1 MVVVAEVAHR
11 TLRVVPL
18 VARSIHSERLSQ
30 LRRDIRKWD
39 LVSLVLNL
47 VIGAGIFGLPSRVY
61 ALSGVYSLL
70 AYAVCALFVSLILAC
85 FAEVSSRFRD
95 TGGLY
100 LYAREAFG
108 ELVGFEVGWLAWL
121 VRLTAFAALC
131 NLFVDYLGF
140 FLPAAASGSGRA
152 IVIVLVVAVLATVN
166 ISGVRL
172 ASVFGNVFT
181 IGKLAPLVLLVVVGV
196 AHVEPGNFA
205 PAAAV
210 NYDALSGS
218 VLLLVFAF
226 GGFESAVIPAGES
239 ANPQRDVPYALFIG
253 IAVTAVLY
261 VAIQAVCIGVLP
273 GLASSSRPLAD
284 AGSRLLGP
292 SGAVLISAGAL
303 ISVMGTMNAVM
314 LSAPRLLFAM
324 AERRQLPPQMAATH
338 PRYGTPHAAIL
349 LSAGGMLALSLGA
362 TFVSAVTLSTVIRLM
377 TYFITCAALPILRR
391 RRGGEPAQFV
401 VPAGELV
408 SALALAL
415 IVWLLSTTSWADL
428 RQALLGAA
436 VGLVLYGLY
445 GRATA
450 RRSSWPGA

>member
-1 MVVVAEVAHR
+1 MVVVAKVAHR
-11 TLRVVPL
+11 ILRVVPL
-18 VARSIHSERLSQ
+18 VARSIHSKPVSE
-30 LRRDIRKWD
+30 LRRDLRKWD

-47 VIGAGIFGLPSRVY
+47 IIGAGIFGLPSRVY
-61 ALSGVYSLL
+61 ALSGVYSLF
-70 AYAVCALFVSLILAC
+70 AYAVCAVLVSLILAC

-152 IVIVLVVAVLATVN
+152 IVIALVVAALATVN

-172 ASVFGNVFT
+172 ASTFGNVFT

-196 AHVEPGNFA
+196 AHVEPANFA

-226 GGFESAVIPAGES
+226 AGFESAVIPAGES
-239 ANPQRDVPYALFIG
+239 ANPQRDIPHALFIG
-253 IAVTAVLY
+253 IVITSVLY
-261 VAIQAVCIGVLP
+261 IAIQAVCIGVLP

-284 AGSRLLGP
+284 VGSLLLGP
-292 SGAVLISAGAL
+292 SGAALVSAGAL
-303 ISVMGTMNAVM
+303 ISVMGTMNAGM

-324 AERRQLPPQMAATH
+324 AERGQLPPQMAATH
-338 PRYGTPHAAIL
+338 PRFGTPHAAIC
-349 LSAGGMLALSLGA
+349 LSAAGMLALSLGA
-362 TFVSAVTLSTVIRLM
+362 TFVSAVTLNTVIRLM

-391 RRGGEPAQFV
+391 RRAGEPAQFV
-401 VPAGELV
+401 VPAGALV

-415 IVWLLSTTSWADL
+415 I
-428 RQALLGAA
+428 GAA